1 MKGTHTHMSIF
12 AQAYR
17 RAFLSAAQ
25 LLLFCFCLSVVAYA
39 NSGSECTPSF
49 PLKEGWQGGDAAY
62 SIPLADGR
70 VVWIFGDTLY
80 GNERVVNGQE
90 PRMVR
95 NSIAISSCTN
105 GQWQIDYT
113 IKHDAAGAPRD
124 FFQVSRKG
132 TWYWP
137 LAGFRNGN
145 ELYVTLLCLRATPA
159 SNSPEAALG
168 FETCGADMARITG
181 LKRDPQQ
188 WNVEVLP
195 FVPDGGHAYPSAAAV
210 VEGKYAYIFTLYE
223 KGNRPA
229 ILTRIPLSGLRAP
242 AKNLSYLA
250 KDGTW
255 QPGLKPE
262 NAMPVMERGSS
273 EMSVSF
279 QTDQKK
285 WLAVLNEPSM
295 FSDKIVL
302 RTATQLIGPWSQGEI
317 IYTVPDVQ
325 KSAPMYDADTFCYAA
340 KEHPE
345 FRQGNSI
352 LFTYVCNTLKPE
364 KLVTNSSIYFPKAV
378 RIGIPTAIK

>member
-1 MKGTHTHMSIF
+1 MSKS

-17 RAFLSAAQ
+17 RACLSAAQ
-25 LLLFCFCLSVVAYA
+25 LLLFCLCLSAVAAYA
-39 NSGSECTPSF
+39 NTATACTPSF
-49 PLKEGWQGGDAAY
+49 PFKEGWQGGDAAY

-90 PRMVR
+90 PRMVH

-113 IKHDAAGAPRD
+113 IKRDAAGAPRD
-124 FFQVSRKG
+124 FFQVSKKG

-145 ELYVTLLCLRATPA
+145 ALYVTLLCLRATAA
-159 SNSPEAALG
+159 SDSPEAALG

-181 LKRDPQQ
+181 LNRDPQQ
-188 WNVEVLP
+188 WNVTVLP
-195 FVPDGGHAYPSAAAV
+195 FVPDGVHAYPSAAAV

-223 KGNRPA
+223 KGSRPA
-229 ILTRIPLSGLRAP
+229 ILTRIPLSGLDAP

-250 KDGTW
+250 KDGSW

-262 NAMPVMERGSS
+262 NAKPVMERGGS

-279 QTDQKK
+279 HHGQKK
-285 WLAVLNEPSM
+285 WLAVLNEPTM
-295 FSDKIVL
+295 LSDKIIL
-302 RTATQLIGPWSQGEI
+302 RTAARLKGPWSHGEVV
-317 IYTVPDVQ
+317 YTIPDVQ
-325 KSAPMYDADTFCYAA
+325 KNAPMYDTDTFCYAG
-340 KEHPE
+340 KEHPQ
-345 FRQGNSI
+345 FRRNDSI

-364 KLVTNSSIYFPKAV
+364 KLAINSSIYFPKAV
-378 RIGIPTAIK
+378 RIRVPANMN